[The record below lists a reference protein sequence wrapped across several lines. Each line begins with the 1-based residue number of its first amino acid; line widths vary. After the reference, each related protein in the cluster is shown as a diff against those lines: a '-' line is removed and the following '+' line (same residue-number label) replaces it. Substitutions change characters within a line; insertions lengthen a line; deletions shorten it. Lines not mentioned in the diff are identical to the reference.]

1 MNNSF
6 NWCFTLNNP
15 TDTQLPRLWDCKYA
29 VWQLEQGSTPHL
41 QGYVQLVKRAR
52 LSAMKKINA
61 EAHWE
66 PRKGTHEQ
74 AKQYCTKEE
83 TRVEGPWEYGEPTV
97 TSGQRNDIKAAMKR
111 TLEADEV
118 QVADEHPEVWCKY
131 YRALERYKRIKTQ
144 NRDFKTEV
152 YIIYGEPGSGKSSY
166 CMKQDP
172 NAYWKP
178 KGPWW
183 DGYSGQ
189 HTVVIDE
196 FYGWLPYD
204 FLNRLLDRYPL
215 IVETKGGAVNFVSKV
230 IYITSNKHPIEWYQ
244 QGDTAYKALS
254 RRVTKLLYKES
265 LDTEFIEEPMYKPP
279 FIKPQ

>member
-1 MNNSF
+1 M

-29 VWQLEQGSTPHL
+29 VWQLERGSTDHL
-41 QGYVQLVKRAR
+41 QGYVQLAKRAR

-66 PRKGTHEQ
+66 PRKGTHDQ
-74 AKQYCTKEE
+74 AKAYCTKED
-83 TRVEGPWEYGEPTV
+83 TRVEGPWEYGEPTTV
-97 TSGQRNDIKAAMKR
+97 PGQRNDIRAAVKR
-111 TLEADEV
+111 TLEADESTV
-118 QVADEHPEVWCKY
+118 IDEYPEVYCKY
-131 YRALERYKRIKTQ
+131 YRALREIKRIKTS
-144 NRDFKTEV
+144 NRNFKTDV

-166 CMKQDP
+166 CMQQDP

-178 KGPWW
+178 KGNWW
-183 DGYSGQ
+183 DGYTGQ

-196 FYGWLPYD
+196 FYGWLPFD

-215 IVETKGGAVNFVSKV
+215 IVETKGGSANFVSKV
-230 IYITSNKHPIEWYQ
+230 IYITSNKHPREWYS
-244 QGDTAYKALS
+244 QGDIAYKALS

-265 LDTEFIEEPMYKPP
+265 LDSEFVEEPMYKPL
-279 FIKPQ
+279 FIKHSE